1 MAKRWTCDGCGV
13 TVSFTD
19 PAQAPEQP
27 AGWAR
32 QGRTWLCLTCRRNE
46 VSAAISGATEAKLK
60 GARRRALTE
69 FELLRDPTAAD
80 GEIAKRVRCA
90 TVHVKP
96 IRAELQKS
104 GKLPA

>member
-1 MAKRWTCDGCGV
+1 MAKQWTCDGCGV
-13 TVSFTD
+13 TVSFQD

-27 AGWAR
+27 AGWAKS
-32 QGRTWLCLTCRRNE
+32 GRTWLCLNCRREE
-46 VSAAISGATEAKLK
+46 VAAAISGETEAKTK

-69 FELLRDPTAAD
+69 FELLRDPTAPD

-96 IRAELQKS
+96 IRAELQKA